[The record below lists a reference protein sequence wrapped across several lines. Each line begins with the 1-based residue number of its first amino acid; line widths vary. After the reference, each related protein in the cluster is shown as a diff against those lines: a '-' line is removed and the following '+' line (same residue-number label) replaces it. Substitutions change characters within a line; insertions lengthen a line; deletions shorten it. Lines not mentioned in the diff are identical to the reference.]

1 SFNGKSGG
9 DNPAGILEDLHGH
22 GLSIPMW
29 WSVIDGTV
37 RVPLGATPVIHGTA
51 EWFEV
56 ARSAQIIVTNNNLP
70 HWFSKQPDQF
80 LLQTWHGTPIKR
92 LLLDAPEAL
101 IPLTYRR
108 LMVNQVAQWDLLL
121 AQTTDAAHNLVS
133 STGYSGEVRIGEYPR
148 NLRLLQGEE
157 GAARV
162 RAYFGIAAEER
173 TILYAPTWR
182 EGLRSGSS
190 SQAFTKF
197 VD

>member
-1 SFNGKSGG
+1 
-9 DNPAGILEDLHGH
+9 
-22 GLSIPMW
+22 
-29 WSVIDGTV
+29 
-37 RVPLGATPVIHGTA
+37 
-51 EWFEV
+51 
-56 ARSAQIIVTNNNLP
+56 
-70 HWFSKQPDQF
+70 
-80 LLQTWHGTPIKR
+80 PIKR

-197 VD
+197 VDPTALAETLNATVLVRSHHMNNLRAEGERVIDVT